1 MWHALFVLV
10 LMAPLDASHY
20 AEELKEIESKAAAD
34 LMINRQINLL
44 TTEKC

>member
-1 MWHALFVLV
+1 MWHALFVLL

-20 AEELKEIESKAAAD
+20 AEELKETESKAAV
-34 LMINRQINLL
+34 MINRQINLL